1 MCGIK
6 GFSSIKNELL
16 IERKKDIENY
26 LYGEDFNEQYFLGL
40 VKDFRKLRK
49 EILDEE
55 YTMFVKL
62 NDKQIYRNFENVL
75 DNLIKK

>member
-62 NDKQIYRNFENVL
+62 NDKQIYRNFEDILN
-75 DNLIKK
+75 NLIKR

>member
-16 IERKKDIENY
+16 IERKKDIEKY
-26 LYGEDFNEQYFLGL
+26 LYDEDFNEQYFLGL
-40 VKDFRKLRK
+40 VKAFRKLRK

-62 NDKQIYRNFENVL
+62 NGKQINRNFEEVL

>member
-16 IERKKDIENY
+16 IERKKDIEKY
-26 LYGEDFNEQYFLGL
+26 LYDEDFKEQYFLGL
-40 VKDFRKLRK
+40 VKNFRKLRK

-55 YTMFVKL
+55 YKMFVKL
-62 NDKQIYRNFENVL
+62 NGKQINRNFEDVL
-75 DNLIKK
+75 DNLIKR

>member
-16 IERKKDIENY
+16 IERKKDIEKY
-26 LYGEDFNEQYFLGL
+26 LYDEDFNEQYFLGL

-55 YTMFVKL
+55 YKMFVKL
-62 NDKQIYRNFENVL
+62 NGKQINRNFEEVL
-75 DNLIKK
+75 DNLIKR

>member
-62 NDKQIYRNFENVL
+62 NDKQIYRNFEDVL